1 MELLKETVRI
11 ARTVYK
17 GETKVMTEGDV
28 VVPDIKPDILKL
40 LQVDANSYITEVT
53 ASEGRLDINGRV
65 DMTILYI
72 PDREGEK
79 IRSVEE
85 SFDFSH
91 RIENS
96 KITEEMNAEVVSNVS
111 RVEFSALNSRKVKVK
126 ASVGIDYEI
135 CGVSNVEIPFEI
147 SDEVQVKRETVK
159 LRSVVDMST
168 HSFTVREDMEIPNG
182 QSSVNEVL
190 KIDVKILDS
199 EYKSVTGKV
208 VVKGTMSVCVLYT
221 DEDMNIEYT
230 EAELPFTEVFDGE
243 DISEETVCDI
253 EYSVREIQSK
263 IDEDS
268 DGDRRIIALSIICDA
283 QVKAEDDVCFDMI
296 SDCYIPRE
304 RTVTEQSATEIE
316 EVIASPSVQN
326 TIREFVEFS
335 NDVPPVVGVYNVI
348 AKACVQ
354 KAQLQKGKLLC
365 EGKIEAYILY
375 LSDSTDSPVYSLK
388 KEIPFSYMLECEAA
402 AEGYEPQVKSEI
414 RHIGYSL
421 NSNGAVELR
430 IILSISANIVRR
442 RTINVI
448 NSVEKGDGGSCK
460 RGIVIY
466 FVQDGDTLWDIAKHY
481 AVPYDEVIEF
491 NKLEENKRIMKGERL
506 FIPS

>member
-28 VVPDIKPDILKL
+28 IVPDIKPDILKL
-40 LQVDANSYITEVT
+40 LQVDANSYITEIT

-85 SFDFSH
+85 SFDFTH
-91 RIENS
+91 KIENG
-96 KITEEMNAEVVSNVS
+96 KISEGMNAEVVSNVS
-111 RVEFSALNSRKVKVK
+111 RVEFSALNSRKVKIK
-126 ASVGIDYEI
+126 ASVGIDYEV
-135 CGVSNVEIPFEI
+135 CGVYETQIPFEI
-147 SDEVQVKRETVK
+147 GEEVQSRHETVK

-168 HSFTVREDMEIPNG
+168 HSFTVRENMEIPNG

-190 KIDVKILDS
+190 KVDVKILDS
-199 EYKSVTGKV
+199 EYKAVSGKV
-208 VVKGTMSVCVLYT
+208 VAKGTMSVCVLYT
-221 DEDMNIEYT
+221 DEEMNIEYT

-243 DISEETVCDI
+243 DISEDTVCDI
-253 EYSVREIQSK
+253 EYSVRETQSK
-263 IDEDS
+263 VDEDS
-268 DGDRRIIALSIICDA
+268 DGDRRIISLNIMCDA
-283 QVKAEDDVCFDMI
+283 QIKAEDEVCFDMI
-296 SDCYIPRE
+296 SDCYIPGE
-304 RTVTEQSATEIE
+304 RTIIEQNAVEIE

-326 TIREFVEFS
+326 TIREFAEFGT
-335 NDVPPVVGVYNVI
+335 DVPGVDGVYNVI
-348 AKACVQ
+348 AKAYVQ
-354 KAQLQKGKLLC
+354 KAQLQRGKLLC
-365 EGKIEAYILY
+365 EGKIDAYILY

-402 AEGYEPQVKSEI
+402 EEGYEPQVKTEI

-430 IILSISANIVRR
+430 IILSISANIIRR

-448 NSVEKGDGGSCK
+448 DSVEKGEGGSGK

-466 FVQDGDTLWDIAKHY
+466 FVQSGDTLWDIAKHY
-481 AVPYDEVIEF
+481 AVPYDDVIEF
-491 NKLEENKRIMKGERL
+491 NKLEENKRLVQGQRL
-506 FIPS
+506 FIP